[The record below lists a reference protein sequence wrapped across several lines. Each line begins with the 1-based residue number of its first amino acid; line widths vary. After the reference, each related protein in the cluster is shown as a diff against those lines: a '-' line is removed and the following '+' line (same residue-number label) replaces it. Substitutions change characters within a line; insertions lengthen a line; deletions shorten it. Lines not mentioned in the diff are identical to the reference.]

1 MIDIHTHILPGLDD
15 GARDMEDSLS
25 MAALALKS
33 GVHTLV
39 ATSHANFQRIFDR
52 RISAKIRSV

>member
-39 ATSHANFQRIFDR
+39 ATSHANTCLLYTSPSPRDR
-52 RISAKIRSV
+52 G